1 MPTWRSLRTDAP
13 EIVAVGEE
21 RLLRFRLGM
30 LGTIRADGS
39 PRISLVE
46 PHIGGGELLF
56 AVIHGSAKAG
66 DLERDPRCA
75 LHSIVDDADA
85 GDPELTLRGR
95 FVEVDEATRGA
106 DPEAWWLSYAE
117 RHPVVGTIELEA
129 ATLLRFDVAGE
140 ISVMSWTPAGG
151 VTLQRKPYP

>member
-1 MPTWRSLRTDAP
+1 MPTWRSLRTDAS
-13 EIVAVGEE
+13 EIVAVGEQ
-21 RLLRFRLGM
+21 RLQRFRLAM

-56 AVIHGSAKAG
+56 AVIRGSAKAT
-66 DLERDPRCA
+66 DLERDPRCT

-95 FVEVDEATRGA
+95 FVEVDDVARRA
-106 DPEAWWLSYAE
+106 DPDAWWLLYAE
-117 RHPVVGTIELEA
+117 RHPIVGTIELGA
-129 ATLLRFDVAGE
+129 ATLLRFDLAGE
-140 ISVMSWTPAGG
+140 LSVMSWTPDGG
-151 VTLQRKPYP
+151 VTQRRKPYP